1 MITNTDCTLYHF
13 NGIGYDRY
21 YISAVMWQEHRSAS
35 VSKQGLQSADDI
47 VIYVPKECVSQ
58 TPQTATQNPTKGI
71 IVKGSCNFTFDNS
84 SQQTVSESLKALRS
98 KHQYFTVMSIDN
110 KLYGS
115 EDLQHIKISA
125 R

>member
-1 MITNTDCTLYHF
+1 MITNSDCTLYKF
-13 NGIGYDRY
+13 NGIGYDRL

-35 VSKQGLQSADDI
+35 VSKQGLQSADGV
-47 VIYVPKECVSQ
+47 VIFIPKDNAPNISSY
-58 TPQTATQNPTKGI
+58 NPTKDI
-71 IVKGSCNFTFDNS
+71 IIKGNCSFTFDNL

-98 KHQYFTVMSIDN
+98 KHQYFAVMSIDS

-115 EDLQHIKISA
+115 ESLQHIKITA